1 MEIIAGGKMQEFINS
16 YWQPALYTL
25 LVFIVAR
32 LSNKLWVAVATMVIK
47 QNLYE
52 KALLAILYDRLFQLC
67 QNYIAA
73 KRISTEELKN
83 LETSIRKLPIV
94 WVATVPGQNCTIVVV
109 SCR

>member
-1 MEIIAGGKMQEFINS
+1 MQEFINS

-67 QNYIAA
+67 QNYIAV
-73 KRISTEELKN
+73 KKSG
-83 LETSIRKLPIV
+83 TSIRKLPPFGWQRYRDRIV
-94 WVATVPGQNCTIVVV
+94 Q
-109 SCR
+109 SLS